1 MLGEKSRIQ
10 NHVYGYHPNFARAMN
25 THKLRETEKEV
36 GDWKECIKL
45 IGVIIAE
52 HMGLQIIFV
61 FLVLFIFFKIATM
74 NMHYFL
80 IRRKKPITLKTK
92 ALDSTAGYMGFRGA
106 FV

>member
-1 MLGEKSRIQ
+1 M
-10 NHVYGYHPNFARAMN
+10 
-25 THKLRETEKEV
+25 RETEKEV
-36 GDWKECIKL
+36 GDFKECIKL
-45 IGVIIAE
+45 VGVIIAG